1 MGPTSIATFLAI
13 GLLVAVGGQSDM
25 VSAAPMPGLGS
36 SAVQYF
42 RFVPGTPTEDL
53 AGTFHI
59 PEYVLG
65 EPAGAP
71 ANLSEVRQAWEDL
84 ILLYLNATPT
94 PFADWSVPSFGQGRF
109 DLRLQLT
116 PSEVDAIESGQ
127 AVIALNSSVV
137 VDGGVLGAAGLIDG
151 TVLSS
156 SIILGAW
163 WNDLFDI
170 ETPPPSS
177 NPRSLGD
184 VIGDLAWFGGSTAGR
199 ALYAAVTLSAVLLY
213 VYEGQRLAKE
223 RLLQRKGAEAGEK
236 ED

>member
-1 MGPTSIATFLAI
+1 MRPTSVATFLMA
-13 GLLVAVGGQSDM
+13 GLLVAIGGLSGTI
-25 VSAAPMPGLGS
+25 SAESTSSLAS

-42 RFVPGTPTEDL
+42 RLVPGTPTEDL
-53 AGTFHI
+53 EGVFHI
-59 PEYVLG
+59 PEFVLG

-84 ILLYLNATPT
+84 SILYLNASPARF
-94 PFADWSVPSFGQGRF
+94 PNWSVSSFGEGWF
-109 DLRLQLT
+109 GLRLSL
-116 PSEVDAIESGQ
+116 SKAEIGSIDSGQ
-127 AVIALNSSVV
+127 AILALNSSIVV
-137 VDGGVLGAAGLIDG
+137 GNETLGAAGLIDG
-151 TVLSS
+151 AVLSS

-223 RLLQRKGAEAGEK
+223 RLLRKKAAEGEG
-236 ED
+236 